1 MQYAGKTFFDLTSN
15 ILQAKLLEV
24 EELVGSDAFCTQPQQ
39 FPHSAPIEHPKL
51 GAFSNVPADRY
62 LSADDDAD
70 RDNSA
75 S

>member
-1 MQYAGKTFFDLTSN
+1 MLFARSPSN
-15 ILQAKLLEV
+15 
-24 EELVGSDAFCTQPQQ
+24 
-39 FPHSAPIEHPKL
+39 FPIVRPLSIQSLAL
-51 GAFSNVPADRY
+51 FSNVPADRY